1 MMAVVDTNVPVV
13 ANGNS
18 GQASDDCVVSC
29 AKKLQSV
36 MDTGQIVLDDQWL
49 IIEEYQNNL
58 RSIGQPGPGDA
69 FLKWVLTNRSNRVK
83 CLLVS
88 IHPTGPDGSS
98 FEEFPLDPALQD
110 FDAQDRKFVAVARAC
125 SPSPVVLEAVDPGWW
140 IHRRA
145 LEECGLQIE
154 FLCQSDIKKLAG
166 E

>member
-18 GQASDDCVVSC
+18 EQASADCVVSC
-29 AKKLQSV
+29 AKRLQSV
-36 MDTGQIVLDDQWL
+36 MVTGQIVLDDAWL

-58 RSIGQPGPGDA
+58 RSAGQPGPGDV
-69 FLKWVLTNRSNRVK
+69 FLKWVLTNRSNKVK

-88 IHPTGPDGSS
+88 IHPTGPNGSG
-98 FEEFPLDPALQD
+98 FDEFPLDPALKD
-110 FDAQDRKFVAVARAC
+110 FDVQDRKFVAVACAC

-140 IHRRA
+140 IHRDA
-145 LEECGLQIE
+145 LERCGVQIE
-154 FLCQSDIKKLAG
+154 FLCQSDIRKLAG